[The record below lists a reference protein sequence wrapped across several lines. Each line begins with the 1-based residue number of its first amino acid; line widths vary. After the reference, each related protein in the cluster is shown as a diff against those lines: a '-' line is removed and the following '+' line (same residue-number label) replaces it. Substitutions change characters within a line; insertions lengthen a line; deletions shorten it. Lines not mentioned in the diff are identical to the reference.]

1 MEKRG
6 QIWVETVIYTLIA
19 FIMIGLVL
27 TFAIPKIQEIRDE
40 ILIEQSLE
48 ILKDINE
55 VIQDVEIPGN
65 IRIIQLNLRKGN
77 LNIDG
82 VNNLIYFEI
91 ESAKQYS
98 EYGENIN
105 QGNIIINT
113 ESFNSISLVTL
124 TSNYA
129 GLYDITFDDEDVL
142 KTINSASTIYNLKI
156 SNMGGDLIKLDFTLN

>member
-40 ILIEQSLE
+40 ILIEQSIE
-48 ILKDINE
+48 ILDDINE
-55 VIQDVEIPGN
+55 VVREVEVPGN
-65 IRIIQLNLRKGN
+65 IRIVELNLKKGT

-82 VNNLIYFEI
+82 ENDLIYFEI

-98 EYGENIN
+98 EYGANIS

-124 TSNYA
+124 TSNYT
-129 GLYDITFDDEDVL
+129 GSYDITFDGADEL
-142 KTINSASTIYNLKI
+142 KTISEASTIYNLKI
-156 SNMGGDLIKLDFTLN
+156 SNKGGDLINLDFTLN